1 MACKSIK
8 PSGCGGQGNGCSS
21 TREGFCYSNDYTPLK
36 TLRDQ
41 VYGDLDGKVHPHQRR
56 VGSDILDEAIRVLHS
71 AGFDSAGQ
79 YFSNGNPTGF
89 VDFEELYDF
98 VEGKLGHI
106 NGIGGLTIYDIAV
119 RIGWHQNPRV
129 LPKDYV
135 YIHAG
140 TKVGAE
146 KVLGIRIIGKRIP
159 FSFFN
164 GLSRL
169 SGLDALELED
179 YLCIHKNQL

>member
-8 PSGCGGQGNGCSS
+8 PAGCGSKGKGCSS
-21 TREGFCYSNDYTPLK
+21 PAGEFRYSNDYTPLK

-56 VGSDILDEAIRVLHS
+56 VGSDILDEAIKVLHS
-71 AGFDSAGQ
+71 AGFYNNGQ
-79 YFSNGNPTGF
+79 YFNNGKPTKF

-98 VEGKLGHI
+98 VEGKLEHI
-106 NGIGGLTIYDIAV
+106 NGIGDLTVYDIAV
-119 RIGWHQNPRV
+119 RIGWHQNPWV

-169 SGLDALELED
+169 SGLNALELED